1 MLYNKVGWKTRQ
13 CARAQL
19 FEWIESARQPLLLGS
34 RGLSAYC
41 LLGLEGAEGEI
52 WDQVP

>member
-1 MLYNKVGWKTRQ
+1 MLYNKVGWKARQ
-13 CARAQL
+13 CARAQF
-19 FEWIESARQPLLLGS
+19 FEWIESPREPLLLGS